1 MDDLFDFWQA
11 FCIFVFEN
19 LKRIIMAILDNKGM
33 VHGRVGDKVYQV
45 QKGQQTM
52 RSMPQSYHDKKSEEQ
67 LLQRD
72 KMAAVLELY
81 RRLRPAVKG
90 CFELKKIG
98 QRDYDRFKSLNL
110 LNMNTISDGSL
121 PTLNYRIIND
131 KIECDIISKDWSKG
145 DILRF
150 ICLMDERVEFENMG
164 IDSASQT
171 IIFRDVNPNG
181 MYAFVHLRDGRKGR
195 LASTQQ
201 LVANS

>member
-1 MDDLFDFWQA
+1 MFDFWQT
-11 FCIFVFEN
+11 FCIFVFKI
-19 LKRIIMAILDNKGM
+19 LKPKFMAILDNKGM

-72 KMAAVLELY
+72 KMTAVLELY
-81 RRLRPAVKG
+81 RRLKPAVKG

-121 PTLNYRIIND
+121 PTLNYRIAND

-145 DILRF
+145 DFLRF
-150 ICLMDERVEFENMG
+150 ISLADEGVEFEDIV
-164 IDSASQT
+164 IDSASLKT
-171 IIFRDVNPNG
+171 VVRDVKPNG

-195 LASTQQ
+195 FASTQQ
-201 LVANS
+201 LVMNS

>member
-1 MDDLFDFWQA
+1 
-11 FCIFVFEN
+11 
-19 LKRIIMAILDNKGM
+19 MAILDNKGR
-33 VHGRVGDKVYQV
+33 VHGRVGDKVFQV

-72 KMAAVLELY
+72 KMTAVLELY
-81 RRLRPAVKG
+81 RRLKPAVKG

-121 PTLNYRIIND
+121 PTLNYPITID

-150 ICLMDERVEFENMG
+150 ICLADEGVEFEDIV
-164 IDSASQT
+164 IDPASQKT
-171 IIFRDVNPNG
+171 VVRDVKPNG

-195 LASTQQ
+195 LASPQQ
-201 LVANS
+201 LLSNS

>member
-1 MDDLFDFWQA
+1 MFDFWQT
-11 FCIFVFEN
+11 FCIFVCKI
-19 LKRIIMAILDNKGM
+19 LKLKFMAILDNKGG
-33 VHGRVGDKVYQV
+33 VHGRVGDKVFQV

-72 KMAAVLELY
+72 KMTAVLELY
-81 RRLRPAVKG
+81 RMLKPAVKG

-110 LNMNTISDGSL
+110 LNMNTVSDGSL
-121 PTLNYRIIND
+121 PTLNYRITND

-145 DILRF
+145 DFLRF
-150 ICLMDERVEFENMG
+150 ICLADEGVEFEDIV
-164 IDSASQT
+164 IDSATQT
-171 IIFRDVNPNG
+171 AIVRNVKPNG
-181 MYAFVHLRDGRKGR
+181 MYAFVHLRYGRKGR

-201 LVANS
+201 LVMNS

>member
-1 MDDLFDFWQA
+1 MFDFWQT

-121 PTLNYRIIND
+121 PTLNYRIAND
-131 KIECDIISKDWSKG
+131 KIECDIISTFPCCW
-145 DILRF
+145 
-150 ICLMDERVEFENMG
+150 
-164 IDSASQT
+164 
-171 IIFRDVNPNG
+171 
-181 MYAFVHLRDGRKGR
+181 
-195 LASTQQ
+195 
-201 LVANS
+201 